1 LRVIPLTLFTKPQ
14 LTPLLPFLHTLQTQ
28 HATGTGLGLF
38 SLRKR
43 IEALGGL
50 CGVHDRD
57 DSLPGVVFWFTFPYR
72 PDLTRTTQTALSQAA
87 RTRAQTAHSDEVS
100 HDVLQGTDKTDKM
113 DKGALT
119 PVDSLKYQTLPPLR
133 VLVTDDHPP
142 ILKLTTRFLEANK
155 HTVVTADNGDEALEQ
170 LKKDFGRFDLSIMD
184 LQVQCKDSLSKD
196 RKD

>member
-1 LRVIPLTLFTKPQ
+1 M
-14 LTPLLPFLHTLQTQ
+14 
-28 HATGTGLGLF
+28 
-38 SLRKR
+38 
-43 IEALGGL
+43 
-50 CGVHDRD
+50 HDRD
-57 DSLPGVVFWFTFPYR
+57 DALPGAVFWFTFPYR
-72 PDLTRTTQTALSQAA
+72 PDLTRTTPQTTLSQAA

-100 HDVLQGTDKTDKM
+100 DDFLLQKTYKTDKTGKM

-184 LQVQCKDSLSKD
+184 LQVTYSGVE
-196 RKD
+196 